1 MVQKTNGPA
10 LSLHAN
16 TWVFLYTNISR
27 ALGIFRGTAAW
38 LAGALQR
45 TADRLTARDLIAAE
59 LLHSRSGFLVP

>member
-1 MVQKTNGPA
+1 MFCACFSGSVQKMVQKTNGPA

-38 LAGALQR
+38 LAGALQC
-45 TADRLTARDLIAAE
+45 TAEAGKGIL
-59 LLHSRSGFLVP
+59 G